1 MHVCTVLSIP
11 ANNDDQLRHPR
22 KTNHH
27 LTSDHQAI
35 HPSISSLTNEQLN
48 PNYSASHPAIPQMT
62 SNLYRV
68 LFQYSV
74 HDQLISKIAGLLI
87 PLFHF
92 SPALSIHPS
101 IAKSKQHQSTPPN
114 TTQLHSSTNQK
125 ITLFLFVCREWTF
138 AFATNRKLATSTRCG
153 TVPGMDTLSL
163 FTCTV
168 HKYIHKYTHIC
179 MCCAS
184 LCVRSTSS
192 SKSRH
197 RTFPYR

>member
-1 MHVCTVLSIP
+1 MYVGMYCMYVPFLRSHP

-87 PLFHF
+87 PCFI
-92 SPALSIHPS
+92 SAQPYPS

-125 ITLFLFVCREWTF
+125 ITLFLFVCRE
-138 AFATNRKLATSTRCG
+138 
-153 TVPGMDTLSL
+153 
-163 FTCTV
+163 
-168 HKYIHKYTHIC
+168 
-179 MCCAS
+179 
-184 LCVRSTSS
+184 
-192 SKSRH
+192 
-197 RTFPYR
+197 